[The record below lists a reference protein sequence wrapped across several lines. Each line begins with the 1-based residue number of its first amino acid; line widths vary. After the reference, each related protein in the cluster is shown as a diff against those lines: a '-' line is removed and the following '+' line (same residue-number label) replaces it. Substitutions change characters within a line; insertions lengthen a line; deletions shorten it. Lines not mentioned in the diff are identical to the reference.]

1 MANTSTA
8 DLWAVLYG
16 EAQTDHAWS
25 RQQQKNAIARAL
37 EDLLNTRQALPETLL
52 SQHPALQTSILS
64 YGLQDF
70 SALCI
75 ASEPDRRAICA
86 AVQQTILRHEPR
98 LTKLQVQLHAETS
111 SINRLGF
118 ILQAQLRD
126 TPDTTP
132 VKFGGVLEPAAQH
145 YTVRLVGG

>member
-16 EAQTDHAWS
+16 AAPDDHTWN

-37 EDLLNTRQALPETLL
+37 EDLLNTRQALADTLL
-52 SQHPALQTSILS
+52 SRHPALQTSILS

-75 ASEPDRRAICA
+75 ASEADRRGACQNFC
-86 AVQQTILRHEPR
+86 VNPG
-98 LTKLQVQLHAETS
+98 S
-111 SINRLGF
+111 
-118 ILQAQLRD
+118 
-126 TPDTTP
+126 
-132 VKFGGVLEPAAQH
+132 
-145 YTVRLVGG
+145 

>member
-1 MANTSTA
+1 VEPATT
-8 DLWAVLYG
+8 
-16 EAQTDHAWS
+16 E
-25 RQQQKNAIARAL
+25 NAIARAL
-37 EDLLNTRQALPETLL
+37 EDLLNTRLAIPDTLL
-52 SQHPALQTSILS
+52 SRHPVLQNSILS

-75 ASEPDRRAICA
+75 ASEPDRHAICA
-86 AVQQTILRHEPR
+86 AVQQTIQRHEPR
-98 LTKLQVQLHAETS
+98 LTKLQVELHAETS

-126 TPDTTP
+126 TPDTTL

-145 YTVRLVGG
+145 YTVSLVGG